1 VKLIEIY
8 EIITFSHNLYS
19 VSLN

>member
-1 VKLIEIY
+1 LIEIY